1 MTACASIQ
9 SGISCAGGTA
19 LRPPPCRKWLNAGVA
34 PAEVA
39 KRADNSV
46 EVLLRRYAGCLDNQ
60 EDAVNRQIEEALD
73 EADLAPEEG

>member
-1 MTACASIQ
+1 M
-9 SGISCAGGTA
+9 
-19 LRPPPCRKWLNAGVA
+19 NAGVA

-39 KRADNSV
+39 KRAGNSV

-73 EADLAPEEG
+73 EDDQAPEKG